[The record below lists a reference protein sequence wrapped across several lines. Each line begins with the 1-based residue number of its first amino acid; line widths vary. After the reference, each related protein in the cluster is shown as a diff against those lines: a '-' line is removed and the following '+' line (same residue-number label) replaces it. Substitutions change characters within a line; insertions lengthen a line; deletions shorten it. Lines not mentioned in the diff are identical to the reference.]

1 MKQSQVCIV
10 GAGCIGLTLALGL
23 VKQGISVVVIDGAPR
38 LSAPNCKAAE
48 FSLRVS
54 ALSLA
59 SQALFM
65 QLGVWQAMVDL
76 RAQPYTTMDVRD
88 KDSFGKIEFVAQ
100 EQDLTHLGHIVEND
114 VIRHAL
120 LAALDE
126 QPLATVL
133 FDSPY
138 QQIHQSDSDVFLTLK
153 DGTPIIAKL
162 LVACDGANSAIRQQY
177 KMPITFWDYDHHA
190 IVATIKTQLP
200 HHNVARQ
207 VFLPDGP
214 LAFLP
219 LPEANTHSIV
229 WSTSPMRAQALL
241 AMDDSEF
248 NKALMAEFD
257 GQCGL
262 CEVVSARQSFPLKM
276 RYARKWLDN
285 RVILMGDAAHTIH
298 PLAGLGMNLG
308 LKDAAYLLEL
318 LASASTSSAQGEFAP
333 HKLLRQYERGRKAD
347 AQTHIAMMQGLKEL
361 FEGQHPLKKLI
372 RGVGL
377 NLVDNLSPLK
387 QLFADKA
394 LGQ

>member
-1 MKQSQVCIV
+1 MKQTQVCIV
-10 GAGCIGLTLALGL
+10 GAGCVGLTLALGL
-23 VKQGISVVVIDGAPR
+23 AKQGIDVVVLDAAPEH
-38 LSAPNCKAAE
+38 SVPE
-48 FSLRVS
+48 QVSDQYSLRVS

-59 SQALFM
+59 SQGLLTE
-65 QLGVWQAMVDL
+65 LGAWQAIMAM
-76 RAQPYTTMDVRD
+76 RAQVYTTMDVRD
-88 KDSFGKIEFVAQ
+88 KDSFGKICFAAQ
-100 EQDLTHLGHIVEND
+100 EQDLSHLGHIVEND
-114 VIRHAL
+114 VIRKAL
-120 LAALDE
+120 LE
-126 QPLATVL
+126 TLANYNNASVM

-138 QQIHQSDSDVFLTLK
+138 QQIHQSDTDVFLTLK
-153 DGTPIIAKL
+153 NGTPIIAKL

-177 KMPITFWDYDHHA
+177 KMPLTFWDYDHHA

-200 HHNVARQ
+200 HNQVARQ

-229 WSTSPMRAQALL
+229 WSTSPTKAKALM
-241 AMDDSEF
+241 AMPDTEF
-248 NKALMAEFD
+248 NKALMSEFD

-262 CEVVSARQSFPLKM
+262 CEIVSQRQVFPLKM

-308 LKDAAYLLEL
+308 LKDAAYLLQL
-318 LASASTSSAQGEFAP
+318 LADAPSSKQHEFAP
-333 HKLLRQYERGRKAD
+333 HTLLRQYERGRKAD

-377 NLVDNLSPLK
+377 NFVDNLSPLK
-387 QLFADKA
+387 QLFADQA
-394 LGQ
+394 LGK